1 MTSSAPKVSPL
12 QETPSEIPESIEF
25 SGLKGRFFA
34 WFLTSP
40 LRRLLE
46 LKMGKPDDRILELLE
61 LEPEHVVLDAGCGS
75 GFHSLLVAEQLEHG
89 QVLAVDISQ
98 EMLDR
103 LARTAAARGLEKRIV
118 AIRANGLS
126 LPVKTGGVDRALS
139 VAVWHH
145 LANAEGAN
153 AEGASAEGACAE
165 LVRTL
170 RPGGR
175 VVVCDL
181 FIEPD
186 KKAVAGLAGH
196 DRAFDQAKMAQI
208 LETSGL
214 QEVHVERV
222 GRWVLGAG
230 VRGLQPKVES

>member
-1 MTSSAPKVSPL
+1 MTLSSPKASPL
-12 QETPSEIPESIEF
+12 QETPPDIPESIEF

-40 LRRLLE
+40 MRRLLDF
-46 LKMGKPDDRILELLE
+46 KMGKPDARVMELLE
-61 LEPEHVVLDAGCGS
+61 LEAEHVVLDAGCGS
-75 GFHSLLVAEQLEHG
+75 GFHTLLVAEHVERG

-103 LARTAAARGLEKRIV
+103 LARTAAARGLESRIV
-118 AIRANGLS
+118 PIRANGLS

-145 LANAEGAN
+145 LADAD
-153 AEGASAEGACAE
+153 GASAEGACAE
-165 LVRTL
+165 LVRAL

-181 FIEPD
+181 HIEAD
-186 KKAVAGLAGH
+186 KKAIAGLQGH
-196 DRAFDQAKMAQI
+196 DRAFNQAKLAQI
-208 LETSGL
+208 LEKSGL
-214 QEVHVERV
+214 EQVHVERV
-222 GRWVLGAG
+222 GKWVLGAG
-230 VRGLQPKVES
+230 VKGLKPGVES